1 MRQLLKMSFLKKQIA
16 SQLDADGIYDDCT
29 KKMGICK
36 GLEWDNEMDTLVHEY
51 LHFLFSK
58 YPTRMKKLNDVE
70 DLKKNETD
78 RMAKKICRMLVLE
91 RYKKL
96 FE

>member
-1 MRQLLKMSFLKKQIA
+1 MRQLLKMGFLKKQVA
-16 SQLDADGIYDDCT
+16 VQLNCDGIFNDST
-29 KKMGICK
+29 KKMGIRK
-36 GLEWDNEMDTLVHEY
+36 GLEWDNELDTLVHEY

-70 DLKKNETD
+70 DLKKNKTD
-78 RMAKKICRMLVLE
+78 RMAMKICRMLVLE

-96 FE
+96 FK